1 MSVVLSV
8 FLGVTMIV
16 EGVSGYDAEVF
27 FYFIFDFKA
36 SVVLFAQFVNCRF
49 LIKISFASFLGR
61 SSFGYALSLVDSLFV
76 IKSQSSLRLKSVFV
90 LLIWL

>member
-1 MSVVLSV
+1 
-8 FLGVTMIV
+8 MIV

-49 LIKISFASFLGR
+49 LC
-61 SSFGYALSLVDSLFV
+61 
-76 IKSQSSLRLKSVFV
+76 
-90 LLIWL
+90 